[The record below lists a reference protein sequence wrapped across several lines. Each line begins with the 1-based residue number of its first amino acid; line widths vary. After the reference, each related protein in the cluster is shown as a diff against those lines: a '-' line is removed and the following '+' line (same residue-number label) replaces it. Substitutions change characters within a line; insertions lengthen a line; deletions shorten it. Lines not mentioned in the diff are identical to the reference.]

1 MSLCLTP
8 RSTVVGVDVHKY
20 CHSAVAMDC
29 FGREKARLDFSNEK
43 LDKYLIWLE
52 KLGSKEDLVVALED
66 VNGYGFHLVERLSKE
81 NIAIRYVPAILT
93 ERDRKQ
99 SIHREKSDY
108 EDAKRVGKVI
118 LTKFDETLPAKQS
131 IANEDERSVSANLDF
146 LTAERRILVQE
157 KTILKNQLHAMLHQL
172 FGDRYAEGFPKVF
185 HKEAIKNF
193 RLILGGFKSDNPI
206 KMALAPSCLRRFDRL
221 ALTEKQLKEIDGA
234 ITDVAKDSKAVLAL
248 KDNIHGCG
256 IVTAASIIAE
266 VTTIDR
272 FKNKAKF
279 ARYSG
284 IAPINKSSGK
294 HQRLYTSPFGNRKM
308 NRALHTIALCQIAC
322 KGDDRGKIYFQK
334 KLSEGKT
341 KLWALRCLKRQISN
355 KVFQALKQQKRQE
368 KLNNPSN

>member
-8 RSTVVGVDVHKY
+8 SSTVVGVDVHKY

-29 FGREKARLDFSNEK
+29 FGQEKGRIDFSNER
-43 LDKYLIWLE
+43 LDDYLVWLE
-52 KLGSKEDLVVALED
+52 KLTDKENLIVALED
-66 VNGYGFHLVERLSKE
+66 VNGYGFHLVEKLSKE
-81 NIAIRYVPAILT
+81 NIAMRYVPAILT

-131 IANEDERSVSANLDF
+131 IANEDERSVSSNLDF

-185 HKEAIKNF
+185 HKEAVKNF
-193 RLILGGFKSDNPI
+193 RLILGKFKSDNPI

-221 ALTEKQLKEIDGA
+221 ALVEKQLKEIDTT
-234 ITDVAKDSKAVLAL
+234 ITDIAKDSKPVVAL

-256 IVTAASIIAE
+256 TITAAAIIAE

-272 FKNKAKF
+272 FSSKAKF

-284 IAPINKSSGK
+284 IAPINKSSGR

-322 KGDDRGKIYFQK
+322 KGDERGKVYFQK

-355 KVFQALKQQKRQE
+355 KVFQVLKEQKRQE
-368 KLNNPSN
+368 TTTNSNH